1 MQLFRFGPK
10 GQENPGV
17 VVDGVHKD
25 CSAHFE
31 DWNRDFFNDDGM
43 SQLRALVEKK
53 GEGLPNTPADARL
66 GACVARP
73 HMLMCIGLNYSD
85 HAAESGMEP
94 PDKPVIFQKSTSAV
108 SGPFDDVTI
117 PKNSTKTDW
126 EVELGVVIGKD
137 TKQSIAKK
145 IGLPATAGL
154 EGAYYYVRSTFNAPG
169 FKSAQLVDRTVV
181 VLSFDQRSKLKN
193 IETFNVDNG
202 NFVRLDYRVTETGLD
217 NKNILQQII
226 GSISGPSASGL
237 GM

>member
-1 MQLFRFGPK
+1 MIQKAHSLESEKLIYLRVY
-10 GQENPGV
+10 V
-17 VVDGVHKD
+17 VILLTSVLLS
-25 CSAHFE
+25 CTT
-31 DWNRDFFNDDGM
+31 NI
-43 SQLRALVEKK
+43 KK
-53 GEGLPNTPADARL
+53 HGYIP
-66 GACVARP
+66 
-73 HMLMCIGLNYSD
+73 S
-85 HAAESGMEP
+85 
-94 PDKPVIFQKSTSAV
+94 KS
-108 SGPFDDVTI
+108 
-117 PKNSTKTDW
+117 
-126 EVELGVVIGKD
+126 ELETLVIGKD

-226 GSISGPSASGL
+226 GSISGPSASSL

>member
-1 MQLFRFGPK
+1 MIQKAHSLESKKLIYLRLY
-10 GQENPGV
+10 V
-17 VVDGVHKD
+17 VI
-25 CSAHFE
+25 
-31 DWNRDFFNDDGM
+31 
-43 SQLRALVEKK
+43 L
-53 GEGLPNTPADARL
+53 
-66 GACVARP
+66 
-73 HMLMCIGLNYSD
+73 
-85 HAAESGMEP
+85 
-94 PDKPVIFQKSTSAV
+94 STSFLL
-108 SGPFDDVTI
+108 SCTTNIKNHGYI
-117 PKNSTKTDW
+117 PSKSDLET
-126 EVELGVVIGKD
+126 LVIGKD
-137 TKQSIAKK
+137 TKQSVAKK

-226 GSISGPSASGL
+226 GSISGPSASSL

>member
-1 MQLFRFGPK
+1 MIQKAHSLESKKLIYPRVY
-10 GQENPGV
+10 V
-17 VVDGVHKD
+17 VI
-25 CSAHFE
+25 
-31 DWNRDFFNDDGM
+31 
-43 SQLRALVEKK
+43 LL
-53 GEGLPNTPADARL
+53 
-66 GACVARP
+66 
-73 HMLMCIGLNYSD
+73 
-85 HAAESGMEP
+85 
-94 PDKPVIFQKSTSAV
+94 TSFLL
-108 SGPFDDVTI
+108 SCTTNMKNHGYI
-117 PKNSTKTDW
+117 PSKLDLET
-126 EVELGVVIGKD
+126 LVIGKD
-137 TKQSIAKK
+137 TKQSIANK

-226 GSISGPSASGL
+226 GSISGPSASSL

>member
-1 MQLFRFGPK
+1 MIQKAHSLESKKLIYLRLY
-10 GQENPGV
+10 V
-17 VVDGVHKD
+17 VILLTSFLLSCTTSIKNHGYIPSK
-25 CSAHFE
+25 
-31 DWNRDFFNDDGM
+31 
-43 SQLRALVEKK
+43 
-53 GEGLPNTPADARL
+53 
-66 GACVARP
+66 
-73 HMLMCIGLNYSD
+73 SD
-85 HAAESGMEP
+85 LE
-94 PDKPVIFQKSTSAV
+94 T
-108 SGPFDDVTI
+108 
-117 PKNSTKTDW
+117 
-126 EVELGVVIGKD
+126 LVIGKD

-226 GSISGPSASGL
+226 GSISGPSASSL